1 MLDIINFV
9 RDYYQTEAFVPL
21 HIPSFIGNEESYV
34 VKTIQSTFVSSVGEY
49 VDQFEH
55 LMAEYCDSEA
65 AVAIVNGTSALQVAL
80 RIAGVGFGDLVI
92 TQSLTFVATCN
103 AIVHNGAAP
112 VFVDISPKTLGMSP
126 DSLQEWLEKH
136 CDVDGAGYCRH
147 KVTGKSVKACVP
159 MHTFGH
165 PVDIDKIAEVCKHW
179 NLVLVEDAAE
189 GLGSFKGGKHIGNH
203 GAMSVFSFNGN
214 KIVTTGGGGVL
225 ISDASTARKAKHLTT
240 TAKVPHSYEYI
251 HDEIGYNY
259 RMPNLNAALGCAQL
273 ENLNILLAQK
283 RELAM
288 AYKEFFINSRYE
300 FVDEP
305 EGCKSNFWLN
315 AVLCEDKT
323 ERDIFLE
330 TTNSA
335 GIMTRPA
342 WCPMH
347 SLEIFA
353 KCLSGPMEVT
363 EMITNRL
370 VNIPSSPKLAFS

>member
-1 MLDIINFV
+1 MLDIIEFV
-9 RDYYQTEAFVPL
+9 RDYYQTQAFVPL
-21 HIPSFIGNEESYV
+21 HIPSFIGNEEEYV
-34 VKTIQSTFVSSVGEY
+34 AKTIQSTFVSSVGEY

-55 LMAEYCDSEA
+55 LMAECCGSEA

-80 RIAGVGFGDLVI
+80 RIAGVGNGDLVI

-103 AIVHNGAAP
+103 AIVHNGASPA
-112 VFVDISPKTLGMSP
+112 FVDICPRTLGMSP
-126 DSLQEWLEKH
+126 RSLQEWLEEN
-136 CDVDGAGYCRH
+136 CDIDDAGHCRH
-147 KVTGKSVKACVP
+147 KVAGRIVKACVP

-165 PVDIDKIAEVCKHW
+165 PVDIDEIAEVCRHW

-189 GLGSFKGGKHIGNH
+189 GLGSLKDGRHIGNH

-225 ISDASTARKAKHLTT
+225 ISDAETAERAKHLTT
-240 TAKVPHSYEYI
+240 TAKVAHAYEYV

-273 ENLNILLAQK
+273 ENLESFLAQK
-283 RELAM
+283 RSLAM

-315 AVLCEDKT
+315 AVLCEDKA

-335 GIMTRPA
+335 GIMTRPT
-342 WCPMH
+342 WHPMH

-363 EMITNRL
+363 EMIAGRL
-370 VNIPSSPKLAFS
+370 VNIPSSPKTAFS